1 MAGNS
6 IDDEEL
12 EHMVGEYLHDTI
24 TKHARA
30 ILEYQ
35 MKDIVAGEL
44 ARLRLTD
51 PSSKTLEGM
60 VNDALTPLIDSR
72 LHVILGP
79 MVKEQ
84 LRLIMNQATSPK

>member
-1 MAGNS
+1 MAGIS

-12 EHMVGEYLHDTI
+12 EHMVGEYLRDTI

-30 ILEYQ
+30 ILEHQ

-44 ARLRLTD
+44 ARLRLAD
-51 PSSKTLEGM
+51 PSSKILEGM

-72 LHVILGP
+72 LRVVLGP

-84 LRLIMNQATSPK
+84 LRLIMIQATSPK

>member
-1 MAGNS
+1 MAGIS

-12 EHMVGEYLHDTI
+12 EHMVGEYLRDTI
-24 TKHARA
+24 AKHARA

-51 PSSKTLEGM
+51 PNMGAIQDVVYNS
-60 VNDALTPLIDSR
+60 LTPLIDDR
-72 LHVILGP
+72 LRITLGP
-79 MVKEQ
+79 LVREEIRKTFSN
-84 LRLIMNQATSPK
+84 IY